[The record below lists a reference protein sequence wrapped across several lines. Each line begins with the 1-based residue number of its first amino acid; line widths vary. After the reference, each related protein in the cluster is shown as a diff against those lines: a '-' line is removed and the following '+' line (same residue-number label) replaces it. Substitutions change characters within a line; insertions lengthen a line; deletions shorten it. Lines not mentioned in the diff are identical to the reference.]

1 MSNIYG
7 TVGYAFLKSNHFKN
21 YILVLADVHSKLP
34 YCDNKINISE
44 WFYKNKT
51 NSNILLEEVPR
62 NSIIL
67 KELWPESEHT
77 QELKHFFINNPDIVH
92 AIDIRPLLIPF
103 SWELNLINNNNNIN
117 LVEYIKLINDF
128 FNVDSEIIKNNI
140 INVYNKE
147 YLNNSPLGNHFN
159 DINIKYKNFI
169 NKNNAYLN
177 LSINEIYNKKKHILE
192 ELNYLLDSIM
202 EWFAIAKMFNFNNK
216 KNMIIHTGLFHSNQ
230 IIIALI
236 KYYFYSIE
244 SIDGINTI
252 SQIIENDNIEFN
264 CINLPKIIENQLSII
279 Q

>member
-34 YCDNKINISE
+34 YCDNKINISD

-51 NSNILLEEVPR
+51 NSNILLEEVPI
-62 NSIIL
+62 NSITL

-77 QELKHFFINNPDIVH
+77 QSLKKFFINNPDIVH

-128 FNVDSEIIKNNI
+128 FNVDLKIIKNNI
-140 INVYNKE
+140 INVYNKK

-169 NKNNAYLN
+169 NKNNVYLN
-177 LSINEIYNKKKHILE
+177 LSINEIYNKQRHILE
-192 ELNYLLDSIM
+192 ELNNLLDSIM
-202 EWFAIAKMFNFNNK
+202 EWFAIAKMFNFDNN
-216 KNMIIHTGLFHSNQ
+216 KNMIIHTGLFHSHQ

-236 KYYFYSIE
+236 KYYFYNIE

-252 SQIIENDNIEFN
+252 TQIIENDNIDVG
-264 CINLPKIIENQLSII
+264 CINLPKVIENQLSII